1 MKNST
6 MKASRMIIISLDAA
20 GEPDLAYIKEM
31 PNFRRFFERAAF
43 CVPMWKAFIPVSL
56 IRPMPL
62 SSPAAGLKQP
72 VLLITFVFSPGG
84 KSRTGFGREDLLRE
98 PRSMMRPQKRG

>member
-31 PNFRRFFERAAF
+31 PNFRRFFERAAL
-43 CVPMWKAFIPVSL
+43 CPHVESVYPSL
-56 IRPMPL
+56 TY
-62 SSPAAGLKQP
+62 PAHAAIVTGCGLKQP

>member
-31 PNFRRFFERAAF
+31 PNFRRFFERAAL
-43 CVPMWKAFIPVSL
+43 CPHVESVYPSL
-56 IRPMPL
+56 TYPL